1 MANKDLTASASSRK
15 QEKKCNK
22 IVQTLNKNML
32 FGFFFFLIV
41 TNVRSR
47 SVYVVFFEK
56 IDVHFLE
63 LKLKLL

>member
-1 MANKDLTASASSRK
+1 MPVPENKRK
-15 QEKKCNK
+15 SITK
-22 IVQTLNKNML
+22 IVQTLKKICCL
-32 FGFFFFLIV
+32 GFFFLIV

-56 IDVHFLE
+56 IGVHILK

>member
-22 IVQTLNKNML
+22 NSSDLEKNML
-32 FGFFFFLIV
+32 FGFFFLIV
-41 TNVRSR
+41 ANVRSR

-56 IDVHFLE
+56 IGVHILK